1 MIVLQVKEQ
10 HLRANV
16 DFLARELAVVDE
28 STARE
33 RVFFVSAK
41 EVLHVRTKTQPGT
54 VEEEEGHGLAR
65 GWKNRLLA
73 FEKFEEVFKH
83 CISNTAIHT
92 KFEQHCK
99 QGLEVVKELEDLLG
113 QEVQQLATNM

>member
-1 MIVLQVKEQ
+1 MSQVKEQ

-16 DFLARELAVVDE
+16 EFLSRELAVVDE
-28 STARE
+28 STAKE

-41 EVLHVRTKTQPGT
+41 EVLHVRTRTQPGT

-65 GWKNRLLA
+65 GWKNRLMA
-73 FEKFEEVFKH
+73 FEKFEELFKH

-92 KFEQHCK
+92 KFEQHYK
-99 QGLEVVKELEDLLG
+99 QGLEVVKELEDLIGEEL
-113 QEVQQLATNM
+113 QHLVTDT